1 MYKTTHTLIR
11 QRLHIRTI
19 QQLVRLLCIGTCI
32 RGSQVRAVYNSL
44 GRELALSLM
53 RCCAFSVLH
62 TCAFMVNYLLRFALS
77 DVYLYYDTLWANG
90 EAKFVKGACMALSTT
105 NHKIVV

>member
-1 MYKTTHTLIR
+1 
-11 QRLHIRTI
+11 
-19 QQLVRLLCIGTCI
+19 
-32 RGSQVRAVYNSL
+32 VRAVYNSL

-77 DVYLYYDTLWANG
+77 DVYHIFTS
-90 EAKFVKGACMALSTT
+90 ALKSDVT
-105 NHKIVV
+105 IVFLEPDFFYEVEILAIRPYIRVILKLKLKTVHSMVVA

>member
-32 RGSQVRAVYNSL
+32 RGSQVRAVDNSL

-77 DVYLYYDTLWANG
+77 DVYLPIAGFLQTYNQLT
-90 EAKFVKGACMALSTT
+90 V
-105 NHKIVV
+105 